1 MNRVAAVKRLEL
13 MVLIRQT
20 ELLLSEMATS
30 GLFATPIHL
39 GIGQEAIA
47 VGVSANLRKTD
58 AIYGNHRSHAHFLAA
73 GGKVESLFSE
83 ILGKSTGCS
92 GGHGGS
98 MHITDPEIGFMGSMP
113 IVAGTIPIAVGAG
126 YGKKL
131 NSVDQISVIYFGDG
145 ATEEGVFHESLNLA
159 SQLGIPTL
167 FVCEN
172 NSFSSHLH
180 ISERQTNSNLIRFAI
195 ANGIS
200 NFQVDGNNLR
210 QVEKES
216 AALIHDIRTKR
227 TPGFIEAFTY
237 RLYGHVGYQKDEE
250 VGLNRRED
258 LKIWESR
265 DPIASEFQRM
275 TGSMDYSVDE
285 FELMNTRVKA
295 SVRASWD
302 KACEQN
308 SPNKLELL
316 HNVFFEVSQ

>member
-1 MNRVAAVKRLEL
+1 MNRLATVERLEC

-20 ELLLSEMATS
+20 EILLSEMAS
-30 GLFATPIHL
+30 GGLFATPIHL

-47 VGVSANLRKTD
+47 VGISANLKETD

-83 ILGKSTGCS
+83 ILGRSTGCS

-98 MHITDPEIGFMGSMP
+98 MHIADPEVGFMGSMP

-180 ISERQTNSNLIRFAI
+180 ISERQTNSDLIRFAI
-195 ANGIS
+195 ANGIP
-200 NFQVDGNNLR
+200 NFQVDGNNVQ

-216 AALIHDIRTKR
+216 RALIQEIRTKR
-227 TPGFIEAFTY
+227 TPGFIEAITY

-258 LKIWESR
+258 LKVWESR
-265 DPIASEFQRM
+265 DPINIEFQRLSESKEI
-275 TGSMDYSVDE
+275 TVDE
-285 FELMNTRVKA
+285 FDLLVTRIKA
-295 SVRASWD
+295 LVRACWD
-302 KACEQN
+302 KACEQTF
-308 SPNKLELL
+308 PNESELL
-316 HNVFFEVSQ
+316 RNVYFEVSQ

>member
-1 MNRVAAVKRLEL
+1 MNRLTSVERLER

-20 ELLLSEMATS
+20 ELLLSEMATT

-47 VGVSANLRKTD
+47 VGISANLKKTD

-83 ILGKSTGCS
+83 ILGRSTGCS

-98 MHITDPEIGFMGSMP
+98 MHIADPEVGFMGSMP

-172 NSFSSHLH
+172 NAFSSHLH

-200 NFQVDGNNLR
+200 NFQVDGNNLQ

-216 AALIHDIRTKR
+216 AALIQDIRTKR

-265 DPIASEFQRM
+265 DPIDREFQRLIKSEDI
-275 TGSMDYSVDE
+275 TDDE
-285 FELMNTRVKA
+285 YKLMITRIQA

-302 KACEQN
+302 KACAQS
-308 SPNKLELL
+308 SPDKSELL
-316 HNVFFEVSQ
+316 RNVFFEVSQ